1 VTQRHSNNLEHE
13 IVYFAGPMTGNMPT
27 PREFF
32 TALPTKVQA
41 KLTSILVAVATA
53 PPGRFAGG
61 GYWEAMHGQMRGF
74 YEIRADFQKMH
85 YRLICL
91 LDYESNDSSRPL
103 LVIVAGLSKTIGTT
117 IKSEVYAAVKS
128 SGLKYLSTN
137 PRAIE

>member
-1 VTQRHSNNLEHE
+1 MTQRLSNNSEHE
-13 IVYFAGPMTGNMPT
+13 IVYFAGPMSGNIPT

-32 TALPTKVQA
+32 NALPAKVQA

-61 GYWEAMHGQMRGF
+61 GYWEAMHGAMSGF
-74 YEIRADFQKMH
+74 YEIRADFQRTH

-91 LDYESNDSSRPL
+91 LDYEAIGSSGPL
-103 LVIVAGLSKTIGTT
+103 LVIVAGLSKPIGTT
-117 IKSEVYAAVKS
+117 IKPEVYADVKS
-128 SGLKYLSTN
+128 AGLRYLTAN

>member
-1 VTQRHSNNLEHE
+1 MNGNL
-13 IVYFAGPMTGNMPT
+13 PT

-32 TALPTKVQA
+32 SAVPAKVQA
-41 KLTSILVAVATA
+41 KLSSILVAVATA

-74 YEIRADFQKMH
+74 YEIRADFQKIH

-91 LDYESNDSSRPL
+91 LDYEAIESSAPL
-103 LVIVAGLSKTIGTT
+103 LVIVAGLSKPIGKT
-117 IKSEVYAAVKS
+117 IKSEIYADVKS
-128 SGLKYLSTN
+128 AGMQYLSGN

>member
-1 VTQRHSNNLEHE
+1 MAQRHSNNSEHE
-13 IVYFAGPMTGNMPT
+13 VVYFAGPMTGNMPT
-27 PREFF
+27 PKEFF
-32 TALPTKVQA
+32 NALPVKVQA

-91 LDYESNDSSRPL
+91 LDYEALGSSWPL
-103 LVIVAGLSKTIGTT
+103 LVIVAGLSKSIGTT
-117 IKSEVYAAVKS
+117 IKPEVYADVKS
-128 SGLKYLSTN
+128 AGLKYLSAN

>member
-1 VTQRHSNNLEHE
+1 MTGRHSNNSEHE

-32 TALPTKVQA
+32 NALPAKVQA
-41 KLTSILVAVATA
+41 KLTSILEAVATA

-61 GYWEAMHGQMRGF
+61 GYWEAMHGQIRGF
-74 YEIRADFQKMH
+74 YEIRTDFQKMH

-91 LDYESNDSSRPL
+91 LDYEAIGSSGPL
-103 LVIVAGLSKTIGTT
+103 LVIVAGLSKSIGTT
-117 IKSEVYAAVKS
+117 IKPEVYADVKS
-128 SGLKYLSTN
+128 ACLKYLSAN

>member
-13 IVYFAGPMTGNMPT
+13 IVYFAGPMNGNLTT
-27 PREFF
+27 PRDFF
-32 TALPTKVQA
+32 NALPVKVQA

-117 IKSEVYAAVKS
+117 IKSEVYSAVKS
-128 SGLKYLSTN
+128 SGLEYLSTN

>member
-1 VTQRHSNNLEHE
+1 MAQRHSNNSEHE
-13 IVYFAGPMTGNMPT
+13 VVYFAGPMTGNMPT

-32 TALPTKVQA
+32 NALPAKVQA

-85 YRLICL
+85 HRLICL
-91 LDYESNDSSRPL
+91 LDYEAIESSGPL
-103 LVIVAGLSKTIGTT
+103 LVIVAGLSKPIGTT
-117 IKSEVYAAVKS
+117 IKPEVYADVKS
-128 SGLKYLSTN
+128 AGLKYLSVN
-137 PRAIE
+137 PRAVE

>member
-1 VTQRHSNNLEHE
+1 VTGRHSKDSEHE
-13 IVYFAGPMTGNMPT
+13 IVYFAGPMNGNMPT

-32 TALPTKVQA
+32 NALPTKVQA

-91 LDYESNDSSRPL
+91 LDYEAIESSGPL
-103 LVIVAGLSKTIGTT
+103 LVIVAGLSKPIGTT
-117 IKSEVYAAVKS
+117 IKPEVYADVKS
-128 SGLKYLSTN
+128 AGLQYLSAN
-137 PRAIE
+137 PLAIE

>member
-1 VTQRHSNNLEHE
+1 MS
-13 IVYFAGPMTGNMPT
+13 GNMPT

-32 TALPTKVQA
+32 KTLPVKVQA
-41 KLTSILVAVATA
+41 KLTSILAAVAVA

-85 YRLICL
+85 YRMICL
-91 LDYESNDSSRPL
+91 LDYEAIESSGPL
-103 LVIVAGLSKTIGTT
+103 LVIVAGLSKPIGTT
-117 IKSEVYAAVKS
+117 IKSEIYADVKS
-128 SGLKYLSTN
+128 AGLRYLTVN

>member
-1 VTQRHSNNLEHE
+1 MTGRHSKDSEHE
-13 IVYFAGPMTGNMPT
+13 IVYFAGPMSGNLPT

-32 TALPTKVQA
+32 NALPTKVQA

-91 LDYESNDSSRPL
+91 LDYESIGSSGPL
-103 LVIVAGLSKTIGTT
+103 LVIVAGLRKPIGAT
-117 IKSEVYAAVKS
+117 IKPEVYADVKS
-128 SGLKYLSTN
+128 AGLKYLSAN